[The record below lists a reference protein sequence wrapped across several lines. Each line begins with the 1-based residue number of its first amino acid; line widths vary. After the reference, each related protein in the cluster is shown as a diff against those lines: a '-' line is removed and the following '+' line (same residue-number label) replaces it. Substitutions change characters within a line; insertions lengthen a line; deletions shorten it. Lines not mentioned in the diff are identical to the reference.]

1 MFFVVIVSWIAAGL
15 LVGFVAT
22 KVVNLRG
29 DDPKLGIGAA
39 AAGALVAGILY
50 AVLGE
55 TGVGTWSWWGLLYAA
70 AGATV
75 AVVVWHLVRSRSIS
89 HERYVPRS
97 SY

>member
-1 MFFVVIVSWIAAGL
+1 MFFVVVGSWIAAGL

-22 KVVNLRG
+22 KIVNLRG
-29 DDPKLGIGAA
+29 DDPKLGVGAA
-39 AAGALVAGILY
+39 AAGGLVAGILY
-50 AVLGE
+50 AALGD

-75 AVVVWHLVRSRSIS
+75 AVVGWHLIRSRSIS
-89 HERYVPRS
+89 HGRYVPRS

>member
-1 MFFVVIVSWIAAGL
+1 MFFVVIVSWIVAGL
-15 LVGFVAT
+15 LVGFVVS
-22 KVVNLRG
+22 KMVNLRG

-39 AAGALVAGILY
+39 AAGAFGAGVLY
-50 AVLGE
+50 ATLGE
-55 TGVGTWSWWGLLYAA
+55 TGVGAWSWWGLLYAA

-75 AVVVWHLVRSRSIS
+75 AVVGWHLVRSRSIS